1 MPSRCLNRVT
11 LIGNLTRD
19 PELRYTPAGMA
30 VVSFGLATN
39 RVWTTKQGERKEDA
53 QFHRIVAW
61 NKLAELCSQ
70 LLSKGRRVYV
80 DGRIQYREFMD
91 QENNKKQIA
100 EIVIDDM
107 IIIDNKHNTQNQN
120 NVVGDLS
127 GGQTQNQTQTQTQ
140 EEVVVAGAQN
150 SPIEDIVIPDDLGEI
165 TVTEDKKEEVSVK
178 EEKVSTTKGK
188 KKKDD
193 TLVVEEKKGEEMP
206 F

>member
-39 RVWTTKQGERKEDA
+39 RVWVTKQGERKEDV

-70 LLSKGRRVYV
+70 LLSRGRRIYV
-80 DGRIQYREFMD
+80 EGRIQYREFVD
-91 QENNKKQIA
+91 NENIKKQIA

-107 IIIDNKHNTQNQN
+107 IILDNKGNG
-120 NVVGDLS
+120 GDHRM
-127 GGQTQNQTQTQTQ
+127 
-140 EEVVVAGAQN
+140 AGDEMAAEAELEHAAAEGAG
-150 SPIEDIVIPDDLGEI
+150 IEDIVIPDDMMGA
-165 TVTEDKKEEVSVK
+165 DADA
-178 EEKVSTTKGK
+178 GK
-188 KKKDD
+188 K
-193 TLVVEEKKGEEMP
+193 EEMP

>member
-1 MPSRCLNRVT
+1 MPSRCLNRVM

-30 VVSFGLATN
+30 VASFGLATN
-39 RVWTTKQGERKEDA
+39 RVWVTKQGERKEDA

-80 DGRIQYREFMD
+80 DGRIQYQDFMD

-100 EIVIDDM
+100 EIIIDDM
-107 IIIDNKHNTQNQN
+107 IILDNKGDNGDRD
-120 NVVGDLS
+120 VAGDL
-127 GGQTQNQTQTQTQ
+127 GDADLAIETQ
-140 EEVVVAGAQN
+140 EA
-150 SPIEDIVIPDDLGEI
+150 PIEDIVIPDDLGEI
-165 TVTEDKKEEVSVK
+165 QIVDETKKEGEIPL
-178 EEKVSTTKGK
+178 T
-188 KKKDD
+188 
-193 TLVVEEKKGEEMP
+193 EEKKDEEMP